1 MSRHRGILPSG
12 DCSTVGLS
20 TGVVGSST
28 AVIGSRL
35 PKPLLINQVGTH
47 GSPEWVPEGLINSGL
62 GARASGEHESEA
74 AGGVERTPPNPC

>member
-1 MSRHRGILPSG
+1 LGDGERGTITAVGQALSMSRHRGILPAG

-62 GARASGEHESEA
+62 GA
-74 AGGVERTPPNPC
+74 